1 MCSRRRWPVRRSLL
15 WVGGAFA
22 VGCVP
27 SARLV
32 ARRLAGIDIDAVGDG
47 KPGAANV
54 RQTVG
59 AKAGYLVAGMDLAK
73 GYLPATLAKLGGAGE
88 NTVGAVAV
96 APELAHI
103 LVTGG
108 RGAVAAMGGA
118 FAIDTPAMLI
128 AGAGIVA
135 GTKAGYHPQ
144 SVVIGAFGLLPIRL
158 LLRRRALAGFW
169 GVMPGVI
176 LVFARLRGSADVGPA
191 TDPAV
196 LWNRFWID
204 RDH

>member
-1 MCSRRRWPVRRSLL
+1 VRSKRRWPVRRSLL
-15 WVGGAFA
+15 WIGGAFA
-22 VGCVP
+22 VGCLP

-32 ARRLAGIDIDAVGDG
+32 ARRVAGIDIDAVGDG
-47 KPGAANV
+47 KAGAANV
-54 RQTVG
+54 RQNVG
-59 AKAGYLVAGMDLAK
+59 AKAAYLVAGMDLAK
-73 GYLPATLAKLGGAGE
+73 GYLPATLAKLNGAGE
-88 NTVGAVAV
+88 NTVGMAAV

-118 FAIDTPAMLI
+118 FAIDTPAMLTV
-128 AGAGIVA
+128 GAGIVA

-144 SVVIGAFGLLPIRL
+144 SVIVGALGLLPVRL
-158 LLRRRALAGFW
+158 LYRRRALAGFW

-176 LVFARLRGSADVGPA
+176 LIFARLRGSADVGPT

>member
-1 MCSRRRWPVRRSLL
+1 MSRSLL

-54 RQTVG
+54 RQVLG
-59 AKAGYLVAGMDLAK
+59 RKAGYLVAGMDLAK

-88 NTVGAVAV
+88 NTVGAVAI
-96 APELAHI
+96 APELAHV
-103 LVTGG
+103 LVVGG
-108 RGAVAAMGGA
+108 RGAATALGA
-118 FAIDTPAMLI
+118 VFAIDTPAMLI
-128 AGAGIVA
+128 AGTEIVA
-135 GTKAGYHPQ
+135 GTKIGYHPQ
-144 SVVIGAFGLLPIRL
+144 AVILGALGLLPIRL
-158 LLRRRALAGFW
+158 LIRRRALAGFW
-169 GVMPGVI
+169 GVMPGTIMVY
-176 LVFARLRGSADVGPA
+176 ARLRGSSDVGPT

-196 LWNRFWID
+196 LWNRFWFD

>member
-1 MCSRRRWPVRRSLL
+1 MRSECRWPVSRSLL
-15 WVGGAFA
+15 WIGGAFA
-22 VGCVP
+22 VGCLP

-32 ARRLAGIDIDAVGDG
+32 ARRVAGIDIDAVGDR
-47 KPGAANV
+47 KAGAANV
-54 RQTVG
+54 RQNVG
-59 AKAGYLVAGMDLAK
+59 VKAAYLVAGMDLAK
-73 GYLPATLAKLGGAGE
+73 GYLPATLAKLNGAGE

-103 LVTGG
+103 LFTGG

-118 FAIDTPAMLI
+118 FAIDTPAMLT

-144 SVVIGAFGLLPIRL
+144 AVIAAALALGPIRL
-158 LLRRRALAGFW
+158 LYRRRLLAGLW
-169 GVMPGVI
+169 GAMPGAI
-176 LVFARLRGSADVGPA
+176 LVWARLRGTADVGP
-191 TDPAV
+191 TSDPAV